1 MTPAAI
7 LVLNLFVVNFGMCG
21 CRDDGE
27 VGVTVVGFDTVDV
40 VDVVA
45 GSDRPA
51 HFVGCGGAVGVVPAG
66 AGIVL
71 AVAVVGSESGHFG
84 LPDILF
90 TANAAWPYSLHAVF
104 QSRQFKIYI
113 I

>member
-1 MTPAAI
+1 M
-7 LVLNLFVVNFGMCG
+7 GR

-51 HFVGCGGAVGVVPAG
+51 HFVGSGGAMCELPARPGVE
-66 AGIVL
+66 L
-71 AVAVVGSESGHFG
+71 AIAIERAEVCHRA
-84 LPDILF
+84 P
-90 TANAAWPYSLHAVF
+90 
-104 QSRQFKIYI
+104 Q
-113 I
+113 

>member
-1 MTPAAI
+1 
-7 LVLNLFVVNFGMCG
+7 
-21 CRDDGE
+21 
-27 VGVTVVGFDTVDV
+27 
-40 VDVVA
+40 
-45 GSDRPA
+45 
-51 HFVGCGGAVGVVPAG
+51 VGVVPAG

>member
-1 MTPAAI
+1 M
-7 LVLNLFVVNFGMCG
+7 NFGMG
-21 CRDDGE
+21 RCRNDSE

-40 VDVVA
+40 VDMIA
-45 GSDRPA
+45 GFDRPA